1 MPDFSHKNIS
11 LHYQVSGKGPNLILI
26 GGMGMPL
33 QGWAMQ
39 LKTLSKAFRVIRFDN
54 RGCGRS
60 TTPDT
65 PYSLGDMARDVL
77 ALMDHLNV
85 ETTHIMGA
93 SMGGFIALELALAAP
108 DRVCS
113 LVLAHTAP
121 AIPPITRQRI
131 RLWQGLME
139 AGISDHLMAMEQ
151 LVWIFPEK
159 AMEKQVAVKAQLA
172 TLIIGK
178 NTQSSTG
185 FKGQAEACDSFDVTD
200 RLGEI
205 KAPVLLISSRDD
217 LSIPLSHSRK
227 LESLQGFWKTKIFD
241 FGGHVTHLIHAQA
254 FSKAVLDFFS
264 SLS

>member
-11 LHYQVSGKGPNLILI
+11 LRYQILGEGPNLILI

-39 LKTLSKAFRVIRFDN
+39 LKTLSKSFRVIRFDN

-65 PYSLGDMARDVL
+65 PYTLGDMAGDVL
-77 ALMDHLNV
+77 ALMDHLKV
-85 ETTHIMGA
+85 ETTHIMGT
-93 SMGGFIALELALAAP
+93 SMGGFIALKLALAAP
-108 DRVCS
+108 DRICS

-139 AGISDHLMAMEQ
+139 AGISDRLMAMEQ
-151 LVWIFPEK
+151 LVWIFPET
-159 AMEKQVAVKAQLA
+159 AMEKQARVKALLA

-178 NTQSSTG
+178 KNQSSTG
-185 FKGQAEACDSFDVTD
+185 FMGQAEACDSFDVTD

-205 KAPVLLISSRDD
+205 KAPVLIISSQDD
-217 LSIPLSHSRK
+217 LSIPLPHSRK
-227 LESLQGFWKTKIFD
+227 LECLQGFKKIKIFD
-241 FGGHVTHLIHAQA
+241 FGGHITHLIHAQA
-254 FSKAVLDFFS
+254 FNKAVLDFFS
-264 SLS
+264 SFS